1 MNLKKIRI
9 ELDAAEIQQLIGIAL
24 DDDSEQALTFIKR
37 KLVKRIEKALQTH

>member
-9 ELDAAEIQQLIGIAL
+9 ELDITEIQVLLGIAL

-37 KLVKRIEKALQTH
+37 KLVKRLERALQPR